1 MELQVSFNI
10 YKKLIF
16 LVITVSVITLL
27 ITAYLSFNYAEQILI
42 ERTNDLLL
50 GESTVRGNTIKFLFE
65 SRIGQNQILANDPM
79 IKILTNELNQ
89 TPENEFDEVSK
100 SKRKD
105 FLTQIQAFQ
114 TLVGFS
120 IGIEDVKIIGVNGEV
135 FFSLGKQT
143 ENNFLHDP
151 LFQKGLKKSIV
162 DFEPTNTG
170 KRMIVISPVFAPDSK
185 KNDDAIGVVISKM
198 RTESLDNILY
208 DKSGLGKTGEV
219 YIVNE
224 GFLMLSES
232 RFINNTIFKQ
242 KIDTIPVQKCF
253 REGEE
258 HIGVYTDYRKVSVRG
273 SSYCANDLGFILLAE
288 IDEAETV
295 QPILVLQ
302 NRIFQTGLIITT
314 VMTIGAFLLAKSLS
328 GPIIKLKN
336 AANQVAS
343 GDFHIRTNIIT
354 RDEIGEL
361 SHAFDF
367 MTEKLQKS
375 LIEIKVKEEVIK
387 QQEDILLQ
395 FSDYSEKYCVCMVDI
410 MNSTKITSKL
420 SESETSEFYNIFL
433 NSIASIVR
441 NFEGIVVKNIGDA
454 LLFYFSIKPSEEE
467 STLKKCLDCCL
478 TLCESHD
485 NLATKLEK
493 QKLPVIDYRISS
505 TYGMVRIA
513 KTSTSSVNDI
523 FGNTV
528 NRCAKINRIA
538 PANRLIIDDE
548 FYDSVK
554 SFDGYIFKKIDSNVT
569 SPEADYSGYL
579 VSRKN
584 IIDKIKNQ
592 T

>member
-1 MELQVSFNI
+1 LQISFSI
-10 YKKLIF
+10 DKKLIF
-16 LVITVSVITLL
+16 LVITVSAITLL

-42 ERTNDLLL
+42 ERANDQLF
-50 GESTVRGNTIKFLFE
+50 GESIGRGNTIRFLFE
-65 SRIGQNQILANDPM
+65 SRIGQNQVLANDPM
-79 IKILTNELNQ
+79 IKILVNELNQ
-89 TPENEFDEVSK
+89 IPENEFEQVNK

-120 IGIEDVKIIGVNGEV
+120 IGVEDVKIIGANGEV
-135 FFSLGKQT
+135 LFSLGKIT
-143 ENNFLHDP
+143 NDNFLHDP

-162 DFEPTNTG
+162 DFEPSNTG
-170 KRMIVISPVFAPDSK
+170 KKMIVVSPIFAPDSK
-185 KNDDAIGVVISKM
+185 KNDDAIGVVISRM
-198 RTESLDNILY
+198 RTESLDSILD

-219 YIVNE
+219 YIVNN

-232 RFINNTIFKQ
+232 RFIDNAIFKQ

-258 HIGVYTDYRKVSVRG
+258 FTGVYLDYRKVNTRG
-273 SSYCANDLGFILLAE
+273 SSYCANDLGFVLLAE

-302 NRIFQTGLIITT
+302 NRIFQTGLIITA
-314 VMTIGAFLLAKSLS
+314 VMTIVAFIFSKSLS
-328 GPIIKLKN
+328 RPLIKLKN

-343 GDFHIRTNIIT
+343 GDFHIRTNITT

-361 SHAFDF
+361 SNAFDS

-375 LIEIKVKEEVIK
+375 LIENKIKEEVIK

-395 FSDYSEKYCVCMVDI
+395 FSDRSEKYCVCMIDI

-420 SESETSEFYNIFL
+420 SESETSEFYDIFL
-433 NSIASIVR
+433 NSIAEIVR
-441 NFEGIVVKNIGDA
+441 SFDGIVIKNIGDA
-454 LLFYFSIKPSEEE
+454 LLFYFPVIPSKEEYA
-467 STLKKCLDCCL
+467 LKKCLDCCI
-478 TLCESHD
+478 TLGELHD
-485 NLATKLEK
+485 ELVAKVEK
-493 QKLPVIDYRISS
+493 QKLPVFDYRISS
-505 TYGMVRIA
+505 TYGMVRLA
-513 KTSTSSVNDI
+513 KASTSSINDI

-538 PANRLIIDDE
+538 PANRLIVDEE
-548 FYDSVK
+548 FYNSAK
-554 SFDGYIFKKIDSNVT
+554 NFDEYVFKKIDSDVT
-569 SPEADYSGYL
+569 SPESSYAGYL
-579 VSRKN
+579 VSRKKTFDN
-584 IIDKIKNQ
+584 IKNQ